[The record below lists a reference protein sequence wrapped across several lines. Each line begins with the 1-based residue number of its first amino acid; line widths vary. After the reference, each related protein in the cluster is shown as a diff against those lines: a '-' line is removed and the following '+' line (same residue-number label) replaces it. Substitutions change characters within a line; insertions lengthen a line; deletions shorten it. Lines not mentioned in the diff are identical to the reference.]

1 MMNCLPS
8 AEVVLDF
15 LPPYESD
22 FEQRK
27 ELLFGFLCC
36 DHVTEDFF
44 IPKLDDSV
52 LKVASNSFQLIWYT
66 MFRHRELNY
75 DYLIAST
82 VQDMYN
88 STVYNDIKVISNV
101 SDTL

>member
-1 MMNCLPS
+1 M
-8 AEVVLDF
+8 
-15 LPPYESD
+15 
-22 FEQRK
+22 
-27 ELLFGFLCC
+27 
-36 DHVTEDFF
+36 TEDFF

-88 STVYNDIKVISNV
+88 STVFNDIKVISNV